1 MDHCWDGF
9 YTCQQR
15 EQRFPT
21 MLYQG
26 TGSETYWVEY
36 TGTPPDKQ
44 HFVYHSANTPGIM
57 IEIKYSES
65 DMSYS
70 IQDGNGN
77 IVAPTD
83 WDDTTRDWKEI
94 QRTHC
99 GENRYVGVINVFQF
113 FITPRTSCPGGGLKI
128 VPRDAIMLGVRLEF
142 TMDEFFA
149 SGGVT
154 TFVDRM
160 AAVLGIHAADIKV
173 VDVKVGSVIVDFQ
186 IISNIIDDIPL
197 NLDQVKETFETVMT
211 TTKTFMGKDLIG
223 AISTGAPIAT
233 PLTVVAESTGDVFE
247 DIFGLGGDD
256 DDKDDEKKE
265 KDVKIEVVYQEVT
278 VNQYGEKSGAGG
290 YVPFF
295 AMLILIVLL
304 IVAALYLYRRIVTQ
318 SNRKVAE

>member
-1 MDHCWDGF
+1 
-9 YTCQQR
+9 
-15 EQRFPT
+15 
-21 MLYQG
+21 
-26 TGSETYWVEY
+26 
-36 TGTPPDKQ
+36 
-44 HFVYHSANTPGIM
+44 M

-77 IVAPTD
+77 IVPPTD

-94 QRTHC
+94 QRTKC

-154 TFVDRM
+154 SFVDRM

-197 NLDQVKETFETVMT
+197 NLDQVKETFETVMAT
-211 TTKTFMGKDLIG
+211 TEEFMGAPLIG
-223 AISTGAPIAT
+223 ALSTGAPIAT

-247 DIFGLGGDD
+247 DIFGLGDD
-256 DDKDDEKKE
+256 DDKDEEKKE

-278 VNQYGEKSGAGG
+278 VNQYGEKGSAAS
-290 YVPFF
+290 YAPFL
-295 AMLILIVLL
+295 AMVILIVLL
-304 IVAALYLYRRIVTQ
+304 IVAAVCLFKVIVTAAA
-318 SNRKVAE
+318 NRKVAE